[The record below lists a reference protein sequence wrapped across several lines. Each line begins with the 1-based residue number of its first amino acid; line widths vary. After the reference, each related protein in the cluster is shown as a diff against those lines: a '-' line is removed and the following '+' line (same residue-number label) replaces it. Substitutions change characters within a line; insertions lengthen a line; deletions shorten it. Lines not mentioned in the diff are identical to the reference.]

1 MLIYF
6 YVLEGLA
13 QSYSIKLLLN
23 YSSVIFR
30 QNIPMPALSPTMT
43 TGTIIK
49 WLKQEGDEIQPGDAL
64 ADIQTDKAVMTFEL
78 EEEGVLAKI
87 LVCIKLFL
95 YYMIYNFTYIHN
107 YIIICS
113 LHYVY
118 YLLGSRRI

>member
-87 LVCIKLFL
+87 LVCIKLF
-95 YYMIYNFTYIHN
+95 
-107 YIIICS
+107 YII
-113 LHYVY
+113 
-118 YLLGSRRI
+118 